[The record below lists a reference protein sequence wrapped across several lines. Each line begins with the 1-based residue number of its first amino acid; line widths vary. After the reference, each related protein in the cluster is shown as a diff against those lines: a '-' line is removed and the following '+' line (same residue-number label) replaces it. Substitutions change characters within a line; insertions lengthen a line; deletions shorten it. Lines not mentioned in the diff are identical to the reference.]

1 MVFGIFLTLFGIGAL
16 CVLLYNVA
24 VYALPAFVGL
34 YVGFG
39 ALHWGV
45 GEFAAIVI
53 GLFVGGAVFGLC
65 QAAMTHTH
73 RNSVRYLIVALF
85 VAPAV
90 AVGYSSGLQLSALG
104 MSSTVGQ
111 YLFAVIGAISVGT
124 TAFMRLATPSDQM
137 VARSIS

>member
-1 MVFGIFLTLFGIGAL
+1 MVFGILLTLFGIGAL
-16 CVLLYNVA
+16 CVLLYNFA

-45 GEFAAIVI
+45 GEFVAIVI

-65 QAAMTHTH
+65 QAAMAHTH
-73 RNSVRYLIVALF
+73 RNSIRHLIVALF

-90 AVGYSSGLQLSALG
+90 AVGYSSGLQLSTLG

-111 YLFAVIGAISVGT
+111 HLFAVIGAISVGA
-124 TAFMRLATPSDQM
+124 TAFMRLVSPSNQI